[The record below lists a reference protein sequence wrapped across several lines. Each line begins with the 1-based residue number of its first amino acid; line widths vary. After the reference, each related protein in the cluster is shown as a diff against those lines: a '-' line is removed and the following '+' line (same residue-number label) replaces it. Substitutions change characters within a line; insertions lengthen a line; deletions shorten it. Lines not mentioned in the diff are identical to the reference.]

1 MGRLVK
7 QGSKGADVRA
17 IQDVLNFHIRRLT
30 ALAVDGDF
38 GPLTHARVVEFQKS
52 NQLKPDGIVG
62 PNTMGKLFE
71 EEQLPITFVLVPQ
84 QESTIGDPQQ
94 GIRPPR
100 LIPPLTLPPLTPPL
114 VTTPLFLPPDS
125 SARVPALTASGQAVT
140 FVTTAPVR
148 NDPIDPAT
156 RSFSE
161 IMRLLDR
168 LPQSFPFRG
177 TIIGAVPKPVTKVGP
192 LELNPVS
199 PMNFGFQ
206 WGVEPVFD
214 LKSIGPPVEFKVG
227 GDVNARYV
235 LKLIDKPGSLVPQ
248 LGLFVQG
255 DFRGTIDWTSQAAQ
269 SRPQIDLKGS
279 ILGGIG
285 GTF

>member
-192 LELNPVS
+192 LELSPVS

-255 DFRGTIDWTSQAAQ
+255 DFRGTIDWTSQTAQ
-269 SRPQIDLKGS
+269 SRPEIDLKGS
-279 ILGGIG
+279 FLGGIQG
-285 GTF
+285 RF

>member
-1 MGRLVK
+1 MGRLVSR
-7 QGSKGADVRA
+7 GSKGADVRA

-30 ALAVDGDF
+30 PLVVDGNF
-38 GPLTHARVVEFQKS
+38 GPLTQARVIEFQKS

-62 PNTMGKLFE
+62 PFTLGKLFE
-71 EEQLPITFVLVPQ
+71 EEQLPITFVLM
-84 QESTIGDPQQ
+84 PQQ
-94 GIRPPR
+94 GSTVGGSQLGIQPPR

-114 VTTPLFLPPDS
+114 VTTPFLLPPDS
-125 SARVPALTASGQAVT
+125 SARVPVLTPTGQALT
-140 FVTTAPVR
+140 FITTAPVR
-148 NDPIDPAT
+148 NDPVDPAT

-177 TIIGAVPKPVTKVGP
+177 AIIGAVPKPVTKVGP

-199 PMNFGFQ
+199 PISFGFQ
-206 WGVEPVFD
+206 WGVDPVFD
-214 LKSIGPPVEFKVG
+214 LKSIGPPVEFQVG
-227 GDVNARYV
+227 GTINARYV
-235 LKLIDKPGSLVPQ
+235 LKLIDKPGSQAPK

-269 SRPQIDLKGS
+269 SRPEIDLKGS
-279 ILGGIG
+279 FLGGIQG
-285 GTF
+285 RF